1 MLRSWDQELG
11 WSRNRVAVGELV
23 AGLNNIKIMPMIYN
37 LNFDYKEVTKK
48 LNIRNE

>member
-1 MLRSWDQELG
+1 
-11 WSRNRVAVGELV
+11 
-23 AGLNNIKIMPMIYN
+23 MPMIYN